1 MADTQVIENLSA
13 EQIKMMERIRG
24 RFVMLSAL
32 DKKNKEKN
40 RGKVYSKNEP
50 FRLSEEIQPELELL

>member
-24 RFVMLSAL
+24 RFVLLSAL

-40 RGKVYSKNEP
+40 KGKVYSKN
-50 FRLSEEIQPELELL
+50 